1 MKRYIFIL
9 GQNPELSQQEIINI
23 IKRKKGIIEAIS
35 NSYVLAKINIKPAEL
50 INNLGGIIKI
60 VEYKESINNLENLNI
75 IDYYQDNLNKEKKN
89 NIGFSIYNSNN
100 KEYHKIFKSFLE
112 LKKELKKDNYKI
124 RLVSSKENI
133 LSSVIVS
140 KNKLLNKELIIIK
153 DHNNYLIGLT
163 LAIQDFAKYSK
174 RDMLRPARDNKS
186 GMLPPKLAQI
196 MINLANLD
204 TTKVFLDPFC
214 GSGTILQEAM
224 LLGYQNINGSDLSN
238 KAVMDT
244 KENIAWLKK
253 EYNLKNNINIQRMAT
268 KDLSKFYPSHSID
281 LIITE
286 PFMGDARLIQKT
298 NDKEILKSIKYE
310 LQELYLNTFKEFK
323 KILSPQGRI
332 VFIFPIID
340 NLYTLDQRVLNNID
354 FKLIKVANNSANLSN
369 NNNLIYSR
377 DKQKVKREITIW
389 QN

>member
-1 MKRYIFIL
+1 MNHIFYYM
-9 GQNPELSQQEIINI
+9 
-23 IKRKKGIIEAIS
+23 RKW
-35 NSYVLAKINIKPAEL
+35 
-50 INNLGGIIKI
+50 
-60 VEYKESINNLENLNI
+60 
-75 IDYYQDNLNKEKKN
+75 
-89 NIGFSIYNSNN
+89 
-100 KEYHKIFKSFLE
+100 
-112 LKKELKKDNYKI
+112 
-124 RLVSSKENI
+124 
-133 LSSVIVS
+133 
-140 KNKLLNKELIIIK
+140 

-196 MINLANLD
+196 MTNLANLD